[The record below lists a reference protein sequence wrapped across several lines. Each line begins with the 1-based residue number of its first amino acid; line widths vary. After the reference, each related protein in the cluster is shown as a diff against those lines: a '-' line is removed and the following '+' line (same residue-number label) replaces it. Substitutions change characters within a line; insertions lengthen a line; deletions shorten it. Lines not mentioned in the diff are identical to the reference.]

1 MSEYLYHYTSMESI
15 FGMLQSYSKDN
26 PYCTMWASNVLFMND
41 ASEYQFGID
50 VCKEL
55 AMQYEGEEHIDD
67 GFAHIYNSQFWHKKE
82 LDYPYIISFSERV
95 DSAAI
100 WNMYSNN
107 GGGVAI
113 IFNMEKL
120 AVLEGTWLDKCW
132 YCRVAD
138 NLLFNP
144 NTRALIT
151 YLYNHCLNTPC
162 PEERPE
168 GINEQSFQNIMRA
181 FHFQFE
187 VAPKIKHASFDYE
200 AEWRLT
206 KTGAAKPKFRC
217 KNGVIVPYK
226 EVIIPINVIEGF
238 IIGPTANFEYI
249 QKSLRLYLSAIGLND
264 LAQNIKQSTVPY
276 RG

>member
-1 MSEYLYHYTSMESI
+1 MESI

-67 GFAHIYNSQFWHKKE
+67 GFAHIFNSNFWHKKE

-107 GGGVAI
+107 GGGIAI
-113 IFNMEKL
+113 IFDAEKL
-120 AVLEGTWLDKCW
+120 RKTPRTWLEKCW
-132 YCRVAD
+132 YCKEAD

-151 YLYNHCLNTPC
+151 HLYNHCLNTPC
-162 PEERPE
+162 PEERPDSVP
-168 GINEQSFQNIMRA
+168 EQNFKNIMHA
-181 FHFQFE
+181 MHFQFE
-187 VAPKIKHASFDYE
+187 VSPKIKHASFDYE

-206 KTGAAKPKFRC
+206 IYGVDAPKFRC
-217 KNGVIVPYK
+217 KNGVIMPYK
-226 EVIIPINVIEGF
+226 EVNIPIDAIEGF
-238 IIGPTANFEYI
+238 VIGPTANFEYI
-249 QKSLRLYLSAIGLND
+249 QKSLRLYLTSRGLD
-264 LAQNIKQSTVPY
+264 GLAKNITKSTVPY